1 MLKYFKKSP
10 LGATIAALVFAILG
24 GIAIYVMY
32 NTVRTVTTFQ
42 SRNAIVTECHG
53 SWGYT
58 SARKSPRRRVFSYA
72 PVATTDGG
80 EQARGFKRLSRK
92 SWCERLLGSQVAI
105 YIHPDPK
112 GKNVYGGFLD
122 FWLFPAIIL
131 IVAGVALGRKR
142 GAYIAVGGT
151 TICAAFIAYEFSVFG
166 MNKKIESE
174 LLTPIGKFQACINK
188 HMADEGVT
196 HTSDLKELLC
206 YMPTDLDAL
215 WDMYSLE
222 NLQITEVDLQNLNT
236 LPNFPNL
243 KNLSLARIPNLSNFD
258 GLSKF
263 PKMETML
270 LHDLAFNSIND
281 IPNLTNIKE
290 LKIWGNETL
299 MNLDGI
305 QRFTDLRELE
315 IDRNAV
321 SDISAI
327 ANLDNLVVFMGKS
340 EPFTDISALANK
352 PALRAARFS
361 NTKVTDFTPLYGLP
375 TLLYTGATGKSV
387 PCAEME
393 KLRNNLHRKPVMWLP
408 KHCK

>member
-10 LGATIAALVFAILG
+10 VGATIGLLVFAILG
-24 GIAIYVMY
+24 GIAIYILF
-32 NTVRTVTTFQ
+32 NTTRAVLTFDAQ
-42 SRNAIVTECHG
+42 DAVVTECHG

-58 SARKSPRRRVFSYA
+58 NAKKNPRRRTYSYA
-72 PVATTDGG
+72 PIATTDGG
-80 EQARGFKRLSRK
+80 EKARGFKRLSRK
-92 SWCERLLGSQVAI
+92 SWCERLIGSQVTI
-105 YIHPDPK
+105 YINPDPK

-142 GAYIAVGGT
+142 GAYIAVTGT
-151 TICAAFIAYEFSVFG
+151 SICAALIAYEFSAFG
-166 MNKKIESE
+166 MNAKPESE
-174 LLTPIGKFQACINK
+174 LLTPTGKFQACINK
-188 HMADEGVT
+188 HMSDEGVT
-196 HTSDLKELLC
+196 RTSELKELLC

-222 NLQITEVDLQNLNT
+222 TLRITEVDLQNLDT

-281 IPNLTNIKE
+281 IPNLTNLHE
-290 LKIWGNETL
+290 LKIWGNKTL
-299 MNLDGI
+299 TNLDGI

-315 IDRNAV
+315 IDRNAI

-327 ANLDNLVVFMGKS
+327 ANLDHLVVFMGKS
-340 EPFTDISALANK
+340 EPFTDISALVNK

-361 NTKVTDFTPLYGLP
+361 NTMVTDFTPLHGLP
-375 TLLYTGATGKSV
+375 KLLYTGATGKSV

-393 KLRNNLHRKPVMWLP
+393 KLRNNLLRKPVMWLP